1 MKICNIVYNIIT
13 KKQDK
18 SFNELEKSQIVI
30 EIFMNLFFKK
40 AFLNP
45 SVFALLNKGHLRKTN
60 FENIKQIWKVIDHLV
75 RGELFENENEKDFT
89 YFNSFIIKTMPKI
102 LQISKFFET
111 NVKLPSFVT
120 NEITNLINNQANN
133 LIGFYSF
140 YKENL

>member
-75 RGELFENENEKDFT
+75 RENYLKM
-89 YFNSFIIKTMPKI
+89 KMKKI
-102 LQISKFFET
+102 LHI
-111 NVKLPSFVT
+111 
-120 NEITNLINNQANN
+120 LI
-133 LIGFYSF
+133 L
-140 YKENL
+140 LL

>member
-1 MKICNIVYNIIT
+1 
-13 KKQDK
+13 
-18 SFNELEKSQIVI
+18 
-30 EIFMNLFFKK
+30 MNLFFKK

-111 NVKLPSFVT
+111 KSNYLP
-120 NEITNLINNQANN
+120 L
-133 LIGFYSF
+133 
-140 YKENL
+140 